1 MNPHDIVIKPANAPV
16 RDGAT
21 APSAT
26 TRTLR
31 NASVVALLLIVAGT
45 LAGLL
50 PRWHH
55 QLELRQETL
64 ELATPTVAV
73 VSPAPGKAPPTLVLP
88 AEVRPYLDSP
98 IYARASGYIKR
109 WLVDIGAQVKEGDLL
124 AEIDT
129 PELNQELAQARAQL
143 VQAKAALELARTTA
157 ARWIELLKTTSVS
170 EQETAEKN
178 ADLELKKADV
188 AAAEANVR
196 RFEDLQAFESVRA
209 PFTGTITVRN
219 IDVGQLIT
227 AGSTTEL
234 FRLAQTGT
242 LRVYVRVPD
251 TAARSVVP
259 GQMAQLT
266 VAELL
271 NRTFPAKVVRTSGA
285 VSSDSRTLLTEL
297 SVDNSNGEILA
308 GTYAQVTFTEARP
321 EAPLTIPS
329 NALLFRA
336 EGTQVGVVNLDGKV
350 ELRNVTLGRDFG
362 PSVEVLRGLGPADRV
377 ILNPPDSLV
386 SGITVHVAANATNA
400 LGEK

>member
-1 MNPHDIVIKPANAPV
+1 MNPHDIVIKPANPPV
-16 RDGAT
+16 PDAT

-31 NASVVALLLIVAGT
+31 NAGIVALLLIVAGA

-55 QLELRQETL
+55 QLALRQETL

-73 VSPAPGKAPPTLVLP
+73 ISPAPGKAPPTLVLP

-143 VQAKAALELARTTA
+143 VQANAALELARTTA

-209 PFTGTITVRN
+209 PFAGTITVRN

-259 GQMAQLT
+259 GQMAQLS
-266 VAELL
+266 VAELP
-271 NRTFPAKVVRTSGA
+271 NRVFPAKVVRTSGA

-297 SVDNSNGEILA
+297 SVDNSHGEILA

-350 ELRNVTLGRDFG
+350 ELRTVSLGRDFG

-377 ILNPPDSLV
+377 ILNPADSLV